1 MATEGVRIEGDW
13 SRLFETLRNLNLSKS
28 ELRMLNA
35 QIAQIV
41 AEGSKGRFESEK
53 SPEGERW
60 EPLSPA
66 TLEARARRRT
76 RRKDG
81 TSGYRTKRGKLSK
94 RAERII
100 ASGRPLKDTGRLMR
114 SIATKATAEGAA
126 IGTNLVQAAIQ
137 QLGGQAG
144 RGKKVEIPARPYLG
158 VSSSEEA
165 DIMELIQ
172 EFIRERVQ

>member
-1 MATEGVRIEGDW
+1 MAAEGVRVEGDW
-13 SRLFETLRNLNLSKS
+13 SRLVETIRNLNLSKS

-41 AEGSKGRFESEK
+41 AEGSKERFETEK

-114 SIATKATAEGAA
+114 SIATKATAEAA
-126 IGTNLVQAAIQ
+126 VIGTNLVQAAIQ
-137 QLGGQAG
+137 QLGGKAG

-165 DIMELIQ
+165 DIMELIN
-172 EFIRERVQ
+172 EFIRERIQ